1 MRSASLR
8 AFITSTTVLV
18 ALASYAAAGSHAH
31 HRSTPITGPGFNR
44 DDDPGFFG
52 RMGKD
57 ERNDFL
63 TKDNNPEVQGSAFGR
78 STAAQAGSNSAAS
91 QRPVLVPSA
100 TPSRGISPIP
110 SATPGGT
117 HSSVSPIPSATPGGT
132 HSSVSP
138 IPSATPGGT
147 HTAPSP
153 GGAAIGPIIDD
164 PNAMVTPKTQIP
176 SATSGGT
183 RSSVSPIP
191 SATPGRR

>member
-18 ALASYAAAGSHAH
+18 ALASYVAAGSHAH
-31 HRSTPITGPGFNR
+31 HRSTPITDPGFNR
-44 DDDPGFFG
+44 DDNPGSFG

-132 HSSVSP
+132 H
-138 IPSATPGGT
+138 
-147 HTAPSP
+147 TAPSP

>member
-1 MRSASLR
+1 VRSASLR

-18 ALASYAAAGSHAH
+18 ALASYVAAGPHAR
-31 HRSTPITGPGFNR
+31 HRSTSITGPGFNR
-44 DDDPGFFG
+44 DDN

-63 TKDNNPEVQGSAFGR
+63 TKDNNP
-78 STAAQAGSNSAAS
+78 S

-138 IPSATPGGT
+138 IPSATPGGI

-153 GGAAIGPIIDD
+153 GGAAIGPINDD
-164 PNAMVTPKTQIP
+164 PNSMVTPKTQIP
-176 SATSGGT
+176 SAIPGT

-191 SATPGRR
+191 SPPPGSR